1 MSTQEQWI
9 WFDLGGVLVDIQM
22 NAALSHWEEIYGL
35 PSEVWT
41 NALFASGLK
50 ENMDKGKISTEQVV
64 ETLREICPA
73 MDRTGFDAGWRK
85 VLTPRPSWLPRPRIG
100 GTLPARSLVQYGSVH
115 FQWAQEEISG
125 LSSMRMHLVRFR
137 QMLET
142 RTLILSVGSPA
153 CVLPPENVFFVDDLV
168 KNVEGARTSGIDA
181 VSLQAKE
188 FRQTLMH
195 RGFCGDWERRAMKM
209 HPEPGW
215 PFWFWSSSRF

>member
-85 VLTPRPSWLPRPRIG
+85 VLTPRPSMV
-100 GTLPARSLVQYGSVH
+100 ALVHELAERYPLALLSNTDPVH

-125 LSSMRMHLVRFR
+125 LSSMRMHLVSFNAGCWKPEPSFY
-137 QMLET
+137 QWALQH
-142 RTLILSVGSPA
+142 
-153 CVLPPENVFFVDDLV
+153 VLPPENVFFVDDLV
-168 KNVEGARTSGIDA
+168 KNVEGRTRNRCGPVYKREGVSADSEAPWFSA
-181 VSLQAKE
+181 VIGK
-188 FRQTLMH
+188 
-195 RGFCGDWERRAMKM
+195 GER
-209 HPEPGW
+209 
-215 PFWFWSSSRF
+215 